1 MSAWRMRGTRARPR
15 AAALAGLAAAAAAA
29 LTAAVAAGAAGAAS
43 TGPAA
48 TPKQIRPA
56 QLARMVLPIDL
67 LSGGRFDVLQPSVS
81 SGPLTV
87 EDAPRYTLDPTDDA
101 DDLAADGWVAGYD
114 RSWGPGF
121 APDGAFFGGSH
132 VALFRTEALAALYHA
147 RQVESFRRFRGRLI
161 EGGWTLKDTVQWRVP
176 TLGPDAW
183 AIRNTFTSKAGTF
196 YDTEI
201 HFRVGRLVGEVGLIS
216 SRDSDLRK
224 AIEAD
229 GLALLTRMKRVAGT
243 AR

>member
-1 MSAWRMRGTRARPR
+1 MSLSATTARATACRIGISLL
-15 AAALAGLAAAAAAA
+15 ALTATATGAAAA
-29 LTAAVAAGAAGAAS
+29 TAA
-43 TGPAA
+43 PAA

-56 QLARMVLPIDL
+56 QLAQMVLPIDL

-87 EDAPRYTLDPTDDA
+87 DDAPRYTLDPTDDP
-101 DDLAADGWVAGYD
+101 DDLAVDGWIGGHD

-161 EGGWTLKDTVQWRVP
+161 EGGWTLKETVQWRVP
-176 TLGPDAW
+176 ALGPDAW
-183 AIRNTFTSKAGTF
+183 GIRNTFMSKAGTF

-201 HFRVGRLVGEVGLIS
+201 HFRVGRIVGEIGLIS
-216 SRDSDLRK
+216 SRDTDLRK

-229 GLALLTRMKRVAGT
+229 GLSLLKRIKRVAGS

>member
-1 MSAWRMRGTRARPR
+1 MRRRLAGAVTRATAT
-15 AAALAGLAAAAAAA
+15 AAFVVALAATGS
-29 LTAAVAAGAAGAAS
+29 TASGGA
-43 TGPAA
+43 AA

-56 QLARMVLPIDL
+56 QLAQMVLPIDL

-87 EDAPRYTLDPTDDA
+87 EDAPRYTLDPTDDP
-101 DDLAADGWVAGYD
+101 DDLAADGWVAGHD

-161 EGGWTLKDTVQWRVP
+161 EGGWTLKDSVQWRVP
-176 TLGPDAW
+176 ALGPGAW
-183 AIRNTFTSKAGTF
+183 GIRNTFASKAGTF

-201 HFRVGRLVGEVGLIS
+201 HFRVGRIVGEIGLIS
-216 SRDSDLRK
+216 SRSTDLRK

-229 GLALLTRMKRVAGT
+229 GLALQTRIKRVAGN